1 MKKIN
6 TLALPS
12 VVFITK
18 TEMILITLL
27 LGLVLLSKDASAT
40 TQAIPISQGGGHPTL
55 KKLIDPRVAQA
66 MDDAN
71 VVGLTVAVTRKN
83 KLLLGYGYGA
93 AMKSGIKVTPM
104 TAWKRTPIGSTGKAL
119 ISGPMVW
126 ELLVGK
132 GLDPENTKLYGDKGL
147 FKGKY
152 DLDWKWG
159 RARFDRIAAIAISPD
174 DKVYTW
180 MRDGKVHKGWSRKL
194 AADNDAKTYSVP
206 SDMTPRDIRAIAIAG
221 STSKVYTWWNNGGVT
236 VGSSRD
242 LDKYSSFTLDGE
254 GKIKKVKMPSGL
266 SMANVVGI
274 GIAKS
279 NDHVYVWYDNGTV
292 SSGTSRDFTRYFVGK
307 SYKGPYSTTRYRIL
321 GMGIAKDDSVY
332 AWYANGKTSSGWSQH
347 LASKRAPAD
356 YDRPSMAPQR
366 TTYTMI
372 TTGHIFAH
380 RSGFNGGGSTSGA
393 MDMFGKSES
402 VLTYTDVHRHFLQT
416 RALLSAPGTKYAYSN
431 HGMGLTTLMVK
442 ELSGKSYPSYAT
454 NTYLKRIGLKNIVIP
469 RTSNLS
475 SSDSHQYNVTSND
488 VLPHQ
493 AGDAGLGLA
502 AGGWSMNA
510 MNMVKLSNSIV
521 DRWGWDAAGKMG
533 FGRSSKGAI
542 SHSGKTGGGA
552 SYIIAFPPGY
562 TANTG
567 ENLSDVHVAV
577 ASNTQIST
585 SYLSTLASHIA
596 KTVANANIPSNYR
609 ANVPKP
615 VKLSVF
621 SP

>member
-1 MKKIN
+1 MKEVQYLKRNGIVVQILFHGLQK
-6 TLALPS
+6 TIQSAFLLVALAC
-12 VVFITK
+12 T
-18 TEMILITLL
+18 
-27 LGLVLLSKDASAT
+27 AA
-40 TQAIPISQGGGHPTL
+40 QAIPTSQGGGHPTL
-55 KKLIDPRVAQA
+55 KQLIDPHVDQA

-71 VVGLTVAVTRKN
+71 IVGLTVAVTRKN

-93 AMKSGIKVTPM
+93 AMKSGTKVTPM

-132 GLDPENTKLYGDKGL
+132 GLDPENTKLYGDNGL

-159 RARFDRIAAIAISPD
+159 RARFDRIAAVAISRN

-194 AADNDAKTYSVP
+194 AAENDAKTYSVP
-206 SDMTPRDIRAIAIAG
+206 SGMTPRDIRAIAIAG
-221 STSKVYTWWNNGGVT
+221 STGKVYTWWNNGGVT

-242 LDKYSSFTLDGE
+242 LDEHSGFAIDSE

-274 GIAKS
+274 GISKS
-279 NDHVYVWYDNGTV
+279 DDHVYVWYDNGTV

-332 AWYANGKTSSGWSQH
+332 AWYSNGKTSTGWSRD

-356 YDRPSMAPQR
+356 YDRPSMASQGA
-366 TTYTMI
+366 TYTKI
-372 TTGHIFAH
+372 TTSHIFAH
-380 RSGFNGGGSTSGA
+380 RAGFNGGGSVSGA

-402 VLTYTDVHRHFLQT
+402 ALTYTDIHRHFLQT
-416 RALLSAPGTKYAYSN
+416 RALMYVPGSSYAYSN

-442 ELSGKSYPSYAT
+442 ELSGKSYRSYAI
-454 NTYLKRIGLKNIVIP
+454 NTYLKRFGLKNIVIP
-469 RTSNLS
+469 RTSNLGPN
-475 SSDSHQYNVTSND
+475 DSHQYNATSNGAS
-488 VLPHQ
+488 PHQ
-493 AGDAGLGLA
+493 AGDSGLGLA

-510 MNMVKLSNSIV
+510 MNMVKLSNEIV
-521 DRWGWDAAGKMG
+521 DRWGWTAADRMG
-533 FGRSSKGAI
+533 FGRNSKGAI

-552 SYIIAFPPGY
+552 SYIIAFPLGY
-562 TANTG
+562 KANSG
-567 ENLSDVHVAV
+567 EDLSNVHVAV

-585 SYLSTLASHIA
+585 SHLRTLASRIA
-596 KTVANANIPSNYR
+596 KAVSNANIPASYK

-615 VKLSVF
+615 VN
-621 SP
+621 